1 MKSLFIKKP
10 DRALMYTVKDL
21 DYGRK
26 WAKSQP
32 NPFRK
37 NSTLWDFCYDK
48 NDIQNTIFNINKF
61 IQLKD

>member
-1 MKSLFIKKP
+1 
-10 DRALMYTVKDL
+10 MYTVKDF
-21 DYGRK
+21 DYGRR